1 VIVQQER
8 AVKLVGFVEEIINNI
23 IEDEVLYTDQTFF
36 QAKKY
41 HIEELNAKRQ
51 QLI

>member
-1 VIVQQER
+1 VIVQQDR

-23 IEDEVLYTDQTFF
+23 IDDEVLYPEQPYF

-51 QLI
+51 LI